1 MTEKSTLRR
10 LRDQPFV
17 LLMEME
23 RRARGAGLGIEG
35 DEAGREWVG
44 IAFRVERTVLLTP
57 RDEVREVLRVP
68 SVTRVPG
75 ARHWVRGLANVRGQL
90 LPLTDLRAWLR
101 GSGAPASRSARV
113 LAVNH
118 GRVPAGL
125 IVDEVHGFRRFRESE
140 HRADATTPFAG
151 LEELL
156 TGSFTRDGETW
167 PVLSLKRLVESQRFL
182 NAAE

>member
-1 MTEKSTLRR
+1 MTETSTLRR
-10 LRDQPFV
+10 LRDQPFA
-17 LLMEME
+17 LLLEME
-23 RRARGAGLGIEG
+23 RLARGAAQGAEG
-35 DEAGREWVG
+35 EEADREWVG

-57 RDEVREVLRVP
+57 RDDVREVLRVP
-68 SVTRVPG
+68 PVTRVPG
-75 ARHWVRGLANVRGQL
+75 ARLWVRGLANVRGQL

-101 GSGAPASRSARV
+101 GATAPAPRSARV

-118 GRVPAGL
+118 RRVPAGL
-125 IVDEVHGFRRFRESE
+125 IVDEVYGFRRFREGE
-140 HRADATTPFAG
+140 QKAPTATPFAG
-151 LEELL
+151 IEELV